1 MDTTAC
7 STRGAELHPHCLDLL
22 IQEYAHGGEATPA
35 DVLDRVA
42 NAIAKTELVPR
53 EWEAKFRET
62 LGRVVLG
69 GKLLSSAGLGATVQ
83 VWTDSIVQPVADSLD
98 GRIDGVPGI
107 MEAAREAAQALRRGC
122 SVKYDFSAIRP
133 RGSQVGG
140 GTGHAG
146 GPLAFMRLFSTM
158 GAAVTAP
165 GMRTASQEATLR
177 CDHPDI
183 EAFLLA
189 DRGGD
194 NAERVSL
201 GRAAG
206 FSMTVAI
213 TDALMSAVVDGRMF
227 NLTHPARPSPE
238 QIAAGATLGADG
250 NWIYKRVRAK
260 ELLHAILRSNYDH
273 GDLAIVFSDQIARDD
288 NLRMGTKANFQKGGQ
303 GVGATSA
310 PFRGQVV
317 LPTLVTA
324 RSGGR
329 PGSFDFAEL
338 KRTVSVLVRMLD
350 NLLDLAPWPLDQHER
365 AAQATRR
372 VGVGVTGLGDMLASM
387 GLQYD
392 SAEGREM
399 ARAVVETTAHAAYAA
414 SVELAVERG
423 SFPLFDPKGFLEGV
437 TETNE
442 GTFASRLPIALQ
454 QAIRKHGLR
463 NSQLLCLVGLAAE
476 SQTFGNGCS
485 SGIAPVEPTKWGLRS
500 LRGLPCV
507 AHENGRQDIQLQGGG
522 GPINSQRGHDSASTR
537 AQLEML
543 ANLSHLVDSS
553 EPSSVSIAEP
563 LTFKLFVDLYVE
575 AWCAGLKGLKTRRA

>member
-35 DVLDRVA
+35 EVLDRVA
-42 NAIAKTELVPR
+42 NAIASIEIVPQ
-53 EWEAKFRET
+53 EWETKFRET
-62 LGRVVLG
+62 LGCVVLG

-83 VWTDSIVQPVADSLD
+83 AWADSIVQPVADSLD
-98 GRIDGVPGI
+98 GHVDGVPGI
-107 MEAAREAAQALRRGC
+107 MEAAREAALALRRGC
-122 SVKYDFSAIRP
+122 SVKYDFSPIRP
-133 RGSQVGG
+133 RGSHVGG

-146 GPLAFMRLFSTM
+146 GPIAFMRLFSTM
-158 GAAVTAP
+158 CSTVLAP
-165 GMRTASQEATLR
+165 GMQTASQEATLR

-194 NAERVSL
+194 NADRVST
-201 GRAAG
+201 GRSAG
-206 FSMTVAI
+206 FSLTVAVK
-213 TDALMSAVVDGRMF
+213 DALMSAVVDGRMF

-288 NLRMGTKANFQKGGQ
+288 NLRRGTASRKGAQ
-303 GVGATSA
+303 GIAATSS

-317 LPTLVTA
+317 LPKLVTA
-324 RSGGR
+324 RSGSKAA
-329 PGSFDFAEL
+329 SFDFGEL

-372 VGVGVTGLGDMLASM
+372 VGVGVTGLGDMLALM
-387 GLQYD
+387 GLEYD
-392 SAEGREM
+392 SPGGREM
-399 ARAVVETTAHAAYAA
+399 ARAVVEATAHAAYAA

-423 SFPLFDPKGFLEGV
+423 SFPLFNPAGFLEGV
-437 TETNE
+437 TEASE
-442 GTFASRLPIALQ
+442 GTFASRLPSALQ

-463 NSQLLCLVGLAAE
+463 NSQLLCLVGLEAE
-476 SQTFGNGCS
+476 SQAFANGCS
-485 SGIAPVEPTKWGLRS
+485 SGIAPVERTKGGNRTLRC
-500 LRGLPCV
+500 RPRVPHGINQQ
-507 AHENGRQDIQLQGGG
+507 ENQLQGGAE
-522 GPINSQRGHDSASTR
+522 PISCQRGHDSVSPR

-543 ANLSHLVDSS
+543 ANLSPLVDSS
-553 EPSSVSIAEP
+553 EPSTVSIAEP

-575 AWCAGLKGLKTRRA
+575 AWCAGLKGLKTRRV